1 MIAMRRC
8 YAISIIGMEG
18 KNMNHNKKK
27 ILKVTA
33 LFVFMFFLGWGAGSL
48 QKQQMKKT
56 VETVSVQNQADN
68 WGLGFGAEG
77 TQPTG
82 NVTADE
88 LKKYNA
94 WYVGDKSKNVIYL
107 TFDCGYENGN
117 TEPILDAL
125 KKHNAKATFFV
136 VGHFLESAPDIVKRM
151 EAEGHAVG
159 NHTYHHPDM
168 SSISDM
174 TSFQKEMDDVA
185 SLYQTVT
192 GKEMIKYYR
201 PPQGKYSTK
210 NLEMAKELGY
220 HTFFWSLAY
229 VDWYEDDQPTKEE
242 AFDKLLR
249 RIHPGAI
256 VLLHSTSK
264 TNAEI
269 LDELLTKWEE
279 MGYTFG
285 PLSELIEES

>member
-68 WGLGFGAEG
+68 WGLSFGAEG

-94 WYVGDKSKNVIYL
+94 WYVGDKNKKTIYL

-117 TEPILDAL
+117 TPAILDAL
-125 KKHNAKATFFV
+125 KKHQVKATFFV
-136 VGHFLESAPDIVKRM
+136 VGTYIESEPELIQRM
-151 EAEGHAVG
+151 TDEGHTVG
-159 NHTYHHPDM
+159 NHTWHHPDM
-168 SSISDM
+168 
-174 TSFQKEMDDVA
+174 
-185 SLYQTVT
+185 
-192 GKEMIKYYR
+192 
-201 PPQGKYSTK
+201 
-210 NLEMAKELGY
+210 
-220 HTFFWSLAY
+220 
-229 VDWYEDDQPTKEE
+229 
-242 AFDKLLR
+242 
-249 RIHPGAI
+249 
-256 VLLHSTSK
+256 
-264 TNAEI
+264 
-269 LDELLTKWEE
+269 
-279 MGYTFG
+279 
-285 PLSELIEES
+285 